1 MNRIIRSIDP
11 YILGGFVGSL
21 FAGLIGPYHLKLIAS
36 ALDVR
41 VITLGSLVGS
51 LFPFLTGLVFENRRL
66 ARRLYARLPL
76 LMSAEV
82 GLTAAAITLYVLDL
96 SLYYLASMIVFG
108 TFTSAVM
115 YLLQILKQ
123 RRYRRGR
130 AAFDRRYSM
139 ADAAGYV
146 AGSLLA
152 LADLPPLSDLRVLLA
167 LGLGQTAVVYMI
179 YLRCYSPGR
188 RPVRRPARRR
198 SQAAAHPVQPPER
211 SVPLPLP
218 AGALLTSG

>member
-1 MNRIIRSIDP
+1 MKRIIRSIDP
-11 YILGGFVGSL
+11 YIFGGFVGSL
-21 FAGLIGPYHLKLIAS
+21 FAGLITPYHIKLIAS

-51 LFPFLTGLVFENRRL
+51 LFPFLTGLAFENRRL
-66 ARRLYARLPL
+66 ARRLYAQLPL
-76 LMSAEV
+76 LMTAEV
-82 GLTAAAITLYVLDL
+82 GLTAAAILLYALDL

-130 AAFDRRYSM
+130 AVFDRRYAM
-139 ADAAGYV
+139 ADAAGYL
-146 AGSLLA
+146 AGSLVA
-152 LADLPPLSDLRVLLA
+152 LTDLPLLNDLRVLLA
-167 LGLGQTAVVYMI
+167 LGLGQTAVVYLI

-188 RPVRRPARRR
+188 RAVLRTARRLASRPAPR
-198 SQAAAHPVQPPER
+198 SGSRPAP
-211 SVPLPLP
+211 SPLPE
-218 AGALLTSG
+218 ALLTSD